1 MENRSVNI
9 YIYIYISTFNIQH
22 TNYITSNRRLL
33 SLNVCAQYKKE
44 TYESVF
50 LYVHVQTQNVPKFL
64 EMALL
69 YL

>member
-1 MENRSVNI
+1 
-9 YIYIYISTFNIQH
+9 
-22 TNYITSNRRLL
+22 LL

>member
-9 YIYIYISTFNIQH
+9 YIYIYIYINIQH